1 MTASARLRAA
11 YGGYGAIVAPAL
23 DGNELDELLGRC
35 ARRDAA
41 AVQAL
46 YARTAP
52 QLLAILVRMLGTRAA
67 AEDALQDAFVRI
79 WQQAGQFERIKG
91 RAMAWMVAI
100 ARNRA
105 IDLQRAARPT
115 LLLDAAELAG
125 AEQLRV
131 EGAADTAEFA
141 ATHAALRRCLE
152 LLGAS
157 QRLCLLLAYQ
167 RGLTHERIAF
177 SIGQPLGTVKSLVRR
192 GLQSLRACMES

>member
-1 MTASARLRAA
+1 
-11 YGGYGAIVAPAL
+11 VAPTL
-23 DGNELDELLGRC
+23 EGNELEELLGRC

-41 AVQAL
+41 ALQAL

-52 QLLAILVRMLGTRAA
+52 QLLAILVRMLGTRSA

-105 IDLQRAARPT
+105 IDLQRAAHPT
-115 LLLDAAELAG
+115 LLLDAAELAE

-131 EGAADTAEFA
+131 EGPAETAEFA
-141 ATHAALRRCLE
+141 AAHEALRRCLE
-152 LLGAS
+152 ILGAA
-157 QRLCLLLAYQ
+157 QRQCLLLAYQ
-167 RGLTHERIAF
+167 RGLTHERIAL
-177 SIGQPLGTVKSLVRR
+177 SIGQPLGTVKSWVRR
-192 GLQSLRACMES
+192 GLQSLRTCMES

>member
-1 MTASARLRAA
+1 
-11 YGGYGAIVAPAL
+11 VAPAL

-41 AVQAL
+41 ALQAL

-131 EGAADTAEFA
+131 EGAADNAEFA

-167 RGLTHERIAF
+167 GGLTQERIAF

>member
-1 MTASARLRAA
+1 M
-11 YGGYGAIVAPAL
+11 APAL

-41 AVQAL
+41 ALQVL

-105 IDLQRAARPT
+105 IDLQRAAHPT

-167 RGLTHERIAF
+167 RGLTQERIAF

>member
-1 MTASARLRAA
+1 M
-11 YGGYGAIVAPAL
+11 APAL

-41 AVQAL
+41 ALQAL

-131 EGAADTAEFA
+131 EAAADTAEFA

-192 GLQSLRACMES
+192 GLQSLRACLES

>member
-1 MTASARLRAA
+1 M
-11 YGGYGAIVAPAL
+11 APAL

-41 AVQAL
+41 ALQVL

-131 EGAADTAEFA
+131 EGAADNAEFA

-167 RGLTHERIAF
+167 RGLTQERIAF

>member
-1 MTASARLRAA
+1 
-11 YGGYGAIVAPAL
+11 VAPAL
-23 DGNELDELLGRC
+23 DANELDELLGRC

-41 AVQAL
+41 ALQAL

-52 QLLAILVRMLGTRAA
+52 QLLAILVRMLGTRSA

-125 AEQLRV
+125 EEQLRV
-131 EGAADTAEFA
+131 EGAADNAEFA

-177 SIGQPLGTVKSLVRR
+177 SIGRPLGTVKSLVRR